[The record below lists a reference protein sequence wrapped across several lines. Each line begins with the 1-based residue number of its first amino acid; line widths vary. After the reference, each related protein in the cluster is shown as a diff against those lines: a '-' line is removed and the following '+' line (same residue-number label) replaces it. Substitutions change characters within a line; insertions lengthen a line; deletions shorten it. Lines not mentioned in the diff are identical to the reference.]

1 MYCHLMC
8 TAVSPTACRRRM
20 DSMTHTE
27 EDRLPREFNFLHIAE
42 QAMEVEFSRD
52 AGKSA
57 ALFLFMSIFLFV
69 SSG

>member
-1 MYCHLMC
+1 
-8 TAVSPTACRRRM
+8 M
-20 DSMTHTE
+20 DNMTHTE

-69 SSG
+69 SG